1 METKDRNDLIQF
13 GLALV
18 NEGLTS
24 GSGGNLSVRSDDSK
38 SFFITPSGMAYD
50 ALKKSDLVHMD
61 LEGNLLGGT
70 RKPSS
75 EWHMHAAIYRVR
87 PDIRAL
93 IHCHSPY
100 ISAFSVLGEDLGPVS
115 YLIASSGAG
124 SVPLAPYET
133 FGTDALAQSAVKAL
147 GDDAK
152 AVILAN
158 HGLIAGGKTLKE
170 ALSLTRDLEFCAFMY
185 MTALSTNKPIQF
197 IPDEKIKEVIEQMKT
212 YGQ

>member
-1 METKDRNDLIQF
+1 METKDRNDLIQY
-13 GLALV
+13 GLSLV
-18 NEGLTS
+18 KEGLTF

-38 SFFITPSGMAYD
+38 GFFITPSGMAYD
-50 ALKKSDLVHMD
+50 CLEKSDLVRMD
-61 LEGNLLGGT
+61 LEGNIIGGL

-75 EWHMHAAIYRVR
+75 EWHMHAAIYRAR

-93 IHCHSPY
+93 IHCHSNY
-100 ISAFSVLGEDLGPVS
+100 ISAFSTLGEDLGPIS
-115 YLIASSGAG
+115 YLIASAGAT

-133 FGTDALAQSAVKAL
+133 FGTDALAQSAVKAM
-147 GDDAK
+147 GEQSK

-158 HGLIAGGKTLKE
+158 HGLIAGGRNLKE

-185 MTALSTNKPIQF
+185 MTALATQKPIQF
-197 IPDEKIKEVIEQMKT
+197 IPEEKLKEVIEKLKT

>member
-1 METKDRNDLIQF
+1 METKDRNDLIQY

-18 NEGLTS
+18 NEGLTF

-38 SFFITPSGMAYD
+38 GFFITPSGMAYD
-50 ALKKSDLVHMD
+50 CLKKSDLVRMD
-61 LEGNLLGGT
+61 LEGNIIGGL

-75 EWHMHAAIYRVR
+75 EWHMHAAIYRAR

-93 IHCHSPY
+93 IHCHSHY
-100 ISAFSVLGEDLGPVS
+100 ISAFSTLGEDLGPVS
-115 YLIASSGAG
+115 YLIASAG
-124 SVPLAPYET
+124 TASVPLAPYET
-133 FGTDALAQSAVKAL
+133 FGTDALAQSAVKAM
-147 GDDAK
+147 GERSK

-158 HGLIAGGKTLKE
+158 HGLIAGGRNLKE

-185 MTALSTNKPIQF
+185 MTALATQKPIQM
-197 IPDEKIKEVIEQMKT
+197 IPEEKMNEVIEKLKT

>member
-1 METKDRNDLIQF
+1 METKDRNDLIQY

-18 NEGLTS
+18 EEGLTF
-24 GSGGNLSVRSDDSK
+24 GSGGNLSVRSDDSQ
-38 SFFITPSGMAYD
+38 SFFVTPSGMDYD

-61 LEGNLLGGT
+61 PGGNVIAGT

-75 EWHMHAAIYRVR
+75 EWPMHAAIYRSR
-87 PDIRAL
+87 PDVRAL
-93 IHCHSPY
+93 IHSHSKY

-115 YLIASSGAG
+115 YLIASSGVA
-124 SVPLAPYET
+124 SVPCAPYET
-133 FGTDALAQSAVKAL
+133 FGTDALAQKVVASMGKTS
-147 GDDAK
+147 K

-158 HGLIAGGKTLKE
+158 HGLIAGGKNLKE

-185 MTALSTNKPIQF
+185 MTALATGRAIQM
-197 IPDEKIKEVIEQMKT
+197 IPEKKIDEVIAKLKT